1 MTLWS
6 EVSVEPPK
14 EQLQGVCRVSGPEG
28 RRQERQVELHRDET
42 LARGSPGESSG
53 TALDQRRAEYRDYSG
68 SHSISGSKLDLDTSL
83 SQRLACERRLAFRSK
98 LQIRLWS
105 L

>member
-42 LARGSPGESSG
+42 LAQGRLEKAP
-53 TALDQRRAEYRDYSG
+53 ALHLIEG
-68 SHSISGSKLDLDTSL
+68 GPSIGITPAVIDIGLEGRHPISK
-83 SQRLACERRLAFRSK
+83 
-98 LQIRLWS
+98 IRHECIAKTCM
-105 L
+105 